1 MYRSMHKKDYTWQE
15 EIKPPTEED
24 IQKLRANEFAVPQEP
39 RAMTYYDKAVG
50 EGREVTQSEKQ
61 EGIALSP
68 RVLQQAYEEQR
79 KHFSSDLPLAES
91 HAPRCYSTPELTAS
105 QAERLE
111 RPWTL
116 SGLEKDLSSSQ
127 HLQAAAG
134 GPSAAGMLLYRQKL
148 DPTFGTY
155 QHFMLE
161 TGQALQHEAQQN
173 KNMALRSSVLVEDCF
188 NLDRSSTYSTDFQ
201 RQPAAYS
208 GCCTANKNV
217 SHVFTEDQH
226 FHQNRWV
233 SEYKDNYSIH
243 LHRLNWAS
251 QGPAAEL
258 HSALKPQGPSSQSEV
273 APDTAQ

>member
-1 MYRSMHKKDYTWQE
+1 MEDAMRKPVHSKPPVSLGMYRSMHKKDYTWQE

-50 EGREVTQSEKQ
+50 EGREVTQK
-61 EGIALSP
+61 
-68 RVLQQAYEEQR
+68 
-79 KHFSSDLPLAES
+79 S